1 MRGGARE
8 PSFLFSARDAAT
20 PMRMLTDSRRMP
32 SGPFGGGHHGAGVR
46 AGAGGLDAVFKIS
59 LTGLTTT
66 PMATIVRKSE
76 LARELGVSRA
86 RISQFVAYGLP
97 VRDDGFI
104 DLEQA
109 AQWVLDNIIDQW
121 TDGASPAVRNAQE
134 ILWGVAVSH
143 TD

>member
-1 MRGGARE
+1 VGPSGTVTIPEVARTRE
-8 PSFLFSARDAAT
+8 GCLDAA
-20 PMRMLTDSRRMP
+20 
-32 SGPFGGGHHGAGVR
+32 
-46 AGAGGLDAVFKIS
+46 FKIS

-134 ILWGVAVSH
+134 ILWGSR
-143 TD
+143 

>member
-1 MRGGARE
+1 MAI
-8 PSFLFSARDAAT
+8 AMT
-20 PMRMLTDSRRMP
+20 VDSRQEKCAEAANLLRESKRMGGVP
-32 SGPFGGGHHGAGVR
+32 ASGPIGHGHPPQGVH

-134 ILWGVAVSH
+134 ILWGSR
-143 TD
+143 

>member
-1 MRGGARE
+1 MIDILRSSWTLKSLPRHCFVSKA
-8 PSFLFSARDAAT
+8 
-20 PMRMLTDSRRMP
+20 
-32 SGPFGGGHHGAGVR
+32 SGSCSVPACLLPAVR

-134 ILWGVAVSH
+134 ILWGSR
-143 TD
+143 

>member
-1 MRGGARE
+1 MAIKSLISLG
-8 PSFLFSARDAAT
+8 
-20 PMRMLTDSRRMP
+20 P
-32 SGPFGGGHHGAGVR
+32 SGHRRGPQGVR
-46 AGAGGLDAVFKIS
+46 AREGCLDAAFKIS

-134 ILWGVAVSH
+134 ILWGSR
-143 TD
+143 